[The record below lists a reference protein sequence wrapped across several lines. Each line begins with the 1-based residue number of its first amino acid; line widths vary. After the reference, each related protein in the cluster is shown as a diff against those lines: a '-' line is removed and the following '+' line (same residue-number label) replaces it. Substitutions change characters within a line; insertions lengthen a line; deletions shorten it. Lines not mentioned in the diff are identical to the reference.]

1 MKIIPQFRFTKDRG
15 FRCPIF
21 RLPKRNVYGKDG
33 DIVMWSWWRIIL
45 VWE

>member
-1 MKIIPQFRFTKDRG
+1 MRLIPQFRFTKARG

-21 RLPKRNVYGKDG
+21 RLPTRRVFYGG
-33 DIVMWSWWRIIL
+33 TQVQWMWWRIIL